1 MKIYLLTIPTLFF
14 FLASC
19 APNPADDVAKAEVT
33 EPVEEAGSKPAEPA
47 KPTEAAAS
55 IAPADKAA
63 EAAAPEPAA
72 DSAAGEAVAF
82 TLTPESKLGFVGSK
96 VTGSHDGGF
105 KKFTG
110 SFQVDV
116 ANKKLAADGKH
127 VVEIDMNSTW
137 SDDDKLTG
145 HLKSPDFF
153 DVEKFP
159 TARFVLTK
167 ATETKDGYELSGTL
181 DFHGVKKGITFPATV
196 TVADDEKSVSIK
208 AEFAINRTDFGV
220 VFPGRPDD
228 LIREEV
234 VIRFDVVGVPAA

>member
-1 MKIYLLTIPTLFF
+1 MRIYLLTIPTVFF
-14 FLASC
+14 FLASF
-19 APNPADDVAKAEVT
+19 APNPADDVAEAEVT
-33 EPVEEAGSKPAEPA
+33 DPVEEAESSPAEPA
-47 KPTEAAAS
+47 ADAAS
-55 IAPADKAA
+55 MAPAVKADAENAPEKQASAA
-63 EAAAPEPAA
+63 EI
-72 DSAAGEAVAF
+72 VAF
-82 TLTPESKLGFVGSK
+82 TLTPESTLGFVGSK

-116 ANKKLAADGKH
+116 ANKKLAADGRH

-167 ATETKDGYELSGTL
+167 ATETEDGYELSGTL
-181 DFHGVKKGITFPATV
+181 DFHGVKKGITFPAA
-196 TVADDEKSVSIK
+196 VAVAEDEKSVSIQ

-220 VFPGRPDD
+220 VYPGRPDD

-234 VIRFDVVGVPAA
+234 VIRFDVVGVPSA